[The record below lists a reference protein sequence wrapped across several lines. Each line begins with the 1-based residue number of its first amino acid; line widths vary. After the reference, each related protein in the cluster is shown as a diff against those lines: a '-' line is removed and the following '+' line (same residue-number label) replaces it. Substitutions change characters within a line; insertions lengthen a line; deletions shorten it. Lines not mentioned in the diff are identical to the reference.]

1 MRRWTAREIL
11 FYVAPFLPFLILFGV
26 VILLSCDNSPT
37 IPVTEDLTNTQG
49 MWKRKMHFCTQAWVD
64 TTTGLPIPYAR
75 LKFQYQEIGGG
86 YFYQLGEKMI
96 EEDAGCQDLLVSVPN
111 RPINLWVAAID
122 NRDNV
127 GYWASIRSI
136 PPDIEDWEVPE

>member
-37 IPVTEDLTNTQG
+37 APVTEDLTNSQS

-64 TTTGLPIPYAR
+64 TTTGIPIKYAY
-75 LKFQYQEIGGG
+75 LKLQYQNKEGG
-86 YFYQLGEKMI
+86 YFHQLGEKAI
-96 EEDAGCQDLLVSVPN
+96 EEDSGCQNLIVSVPN
-111 RPINLWVAAID
+111 RPIRLWVAAID
-122 NRDNV
+122 EHDHV

-136 PPDIEDWEVPE
+136 PPDMEDVDIP